1 MLDHMKIFNVLRF
14 MFYLLQ
20 QHVEVTIV
28 SMELVTWQTTANVT
42 QDILVSDVI
51 FVRTVFKTF
60 SLQK

>member
-1 MLDHMKIFNVLRF
+1 MKIFNVLRF

-60 SLQK
+60 SKQK

>member
-14 MFYLLQ
+14 TFYLLQ

-28 SMELVTWQTTANVT
+28 SMELVTWQTTANAT

-60 SLQK
+60 SMQK

>member
-60 SLQK
+60 SMQK